1 MNVLQN
7 SIKSFITTGKI
18 HKTAFWL
25 SIITVFVLV
34 LDSGFPHSA
43 ETSWF
48 LLRLYLITLISGIL
62 SEASRYY
69 NQKERPKFSVF
80 LFDLL
85 SVIFLT
91 VLTFAQFGFFES
103 LSFLGFYVNSG
114 WVYAALILIF
124 VREFSS
130 RRIDLK
136 RSGINPAQ
144 LFILSFLSIIFVG
157 TLLLMMPNS
166 TYEGISFLNALFTAT
181 SAVCVTGL
189 VVVDT
194 GTYFTPLGQTI
205 ILSLIQIGG
214 LGIMT
219 FASYFSY
226 FFRGSTTYEN
236 QIVLRDMTN
245 SDKLGEVF
253 STLKKIILVTFS
265 IEAVGVLII
274 FNSLEKNLLPTF
286 SERLFFSIF
295 HAVSAFCNAGFSTLP
310 NSLYEVGFRFNYP
323 LHLVI
328 SALFIIGGLGFPI
341 VFNLFRY
348 LKYLVSKWLIRLDNS
363 SNLHIPW
370 VVNLN
375 TRIVIITSL
384 VLTVAG
390 TILFFVLEYNNTL
403 AEHEGFG
410 KIITAFFGATTPRTA
425 GFNSVDTAALSF
437 PTLMIVFLL
446 MWVGASPAST
456 GGGIKTS
463 TFAIACLNFYSLAK
477 GKTRVEIYRREI
489 ADISVRRAFAI
500 MFLSVLVIGAAVFL
514 ISAFDSE
521 KQLLSIAFECFSAY
535 STVGLSV
542 GITSNLSDPSKIV
555 IIFVMF
561 IGRVSMLSILIALVK
576 KSEIRNYSYPREEI
590 LIN

>member
-1 MNVLQN
+1 
-7 SIKSFITTGKI
+7 
-18 HKTAFWL
+18 
-25 SIITVFVLV
+25 
-34 LDSGFPHSA
+34 
-43 ETSWF
+43 
-48 LLRLYLITLISGIL
+48 
-62 SEASRYY
+62 
-69 NQKERPKFSVF
+69 
-80 LFDLL
+80 
-85 SVIFLT
+85 
-91 VLTFAQFGFFES
+91 
-103 LSFLGFYVNSG
+103 
-114 WVYAALILIF
+114 
-124 VREFSS
+124 
-130 RRIDLK
+130 
-136 RSGINPAQ
+136 
-144 LFILSFLSIIFVG
+144 
-157 TLLLMMPNS
+157 
-166 TYEGISFLNALFTAT
+166 
-181 SAVCVTGL
+181 
-189 VVVDT
+189 
-194 GTYFTPLGQTI
+194 
-205 ILSLIQIGG
+205 
-214 LGIMT
+214 MT

-274 FNSLEKNLLPTF
+274 FNSLDKNLLPTF